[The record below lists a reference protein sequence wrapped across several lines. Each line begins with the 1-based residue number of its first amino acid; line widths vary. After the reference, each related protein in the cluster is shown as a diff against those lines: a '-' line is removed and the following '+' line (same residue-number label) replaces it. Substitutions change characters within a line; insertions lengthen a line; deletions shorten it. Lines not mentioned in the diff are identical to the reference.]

1 MSVEALAKSAIEIQM
16 TDIVDRVEADFKM
29 VVGKYN
35 KYSRTGEAV
44 ASISV
49 LERRPDYALIGGR
62 NLHLYW
68 LDEGNGRSG
77 KILYSPNGKSL
88 GVYPHGIPGI
98 GWRAN
103 VKAHEAYHVAKQ
115 AADMH
120 R

>member
-44 ASISV
+44 NSISV

-68 LDEGNGRSG
+68 LDEGNGGSGAIIYPKRS
-77 KILYSPNGKSL
+77 KSLYLQGL
-88 GVYPHGIPGI
+88 GVY
-98 GWRAN
+98 RTS

>member
-1 MSVEALAKSAIEIQM
+1 MSVEALAKNAIEIQM
-16 TDIVDRVEADFKM
+16 TDIVNRVEADFKM

-68 LDEGNGRSG
+68 LDEGNGGSG
-77 KILYSPNGKSL
+77 AIIYPKGKHPMYL
-88 GVYPHGIPGI
+88 NGI
-98 GWRAN
+98 GIYRWS
-103 VKAHEAYHVAKQ
+103 VKAHKPYHVAKQ